1 MNMPYKVYN
10 SMKSGLCLY
19 SDCEQLQHFKGPLT
33 ERLPVILRS
42 SIMFVVLGCRM
53 KFTCSVTFFSVQ
65 FSLQLHVLCS
75 SPPPPPP
82 PNCKTSCNCIYPRT
96 KVSTCQQPFIHRDRT
111 LVRTRDQLTSKRLTT
126 FIASFA
132 TW

>member
-19 SDCEQLQHFKGPLT
+19 SDCEQLQQVKGPLT
-33 ERLPVILRS
+33 ERLPVILQS
-42 SIMFVVLGCRM
+42 PIMFVVLGCRM

-75 SPPPPPP
+75 PPPPPP
-82 PNCKTSCNCIYPRT
+82 P
-96 KVSTCQQPFIHRDRT
+96 QPPPPPIAKQVAIAYIHGRKFP
-111 LVRTRDQLTSKRLTT
+111 LVNSPLYTG
-126 FIASFA
+126 IAH
-132 TW
+132 